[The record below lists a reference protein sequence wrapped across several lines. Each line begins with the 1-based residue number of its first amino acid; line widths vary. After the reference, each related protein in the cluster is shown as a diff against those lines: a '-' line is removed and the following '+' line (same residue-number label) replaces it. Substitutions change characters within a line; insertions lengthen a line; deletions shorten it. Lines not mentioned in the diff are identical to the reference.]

1 MDPLVLSLGEDG
13 SLSQSTQDVVKAGG
27 IASTALEGD
36 TPAVGPAEGKPTA
49 DVDDEGDKEQEREPV
64 IISLDDSRG
73 LVDDN
78 GDTMETA
85 EESKGEVVV
94 EGGGEGPSSVPC
106 STSKLQRFYF
116 ESDTLALKNNP
127 E

>member
-1 MDPLVLSLGEDG
+1 MDPLVFSLGEDG
-13 SLSQSTQDVVKAGG
+13 NLSQSTQGLIKAEG
-27 IASTALEGD
+27 IASTVAEGD
-36 TPAVGPAEGKPTA
+36 KPTVGVAEGKPTA
-49 DVDDEGDKEQEREPV
+49 VVDDEGDKEQEREAV
-64 IISLDDSRG
+64 ISLDDSRG

-85 EESKGEVVV
+85 EESKGAV
-94 EGGGEGPSSVPC
+94 EGEADGEGPSTVPC